1 MKALA
6 LSARV
11 AVLAA
16 ALLALTAWLTGAA
29 TAQGNAGAVYT
40 ITNEVAGNA
49 VAVFDRGADGALT
62 AAGRYPTGGLG
73 TGGGLGNQG
82 ALALSNGGRFLFAVN
97 PGSDD
102 VSSFRIKP
110 GGLELLDRIGSG
122 GVRPISLTTS
132 GDLLYVLN
140 AGGSAGNISGFRVGS
155 DGSLDA
161 IAGSTRPLSAA
172 SVGPAQ
178 IQFDTTGGTLVVTEK
193 ETNLIDIYAVGADG
207 IASSPNFQASVGQTP
222 FGFAFDKRGRLIVS
236 EAFGGTASALSSYG
250 IAEGGGL
257 DVISP
262 SVFAAQERAACWVV
276 TTGDGKFAYTTN
288 TASGS
293 ISGYA
298 IGQDGSLSL
307 LDSDGLTAITGGA
320 PVDAALSRN
329 DQFLYALNATTL
341 RIDAFRVGADGNLT
355 VLPGAGIGGLPPS
368 VNGLVAA

>member
-16 ALLALTAWLTGAA
+16 AFLALTAWLTGAA

-40 ITNEVAGNA
+40 ITNQDAGNA

-62 AAGRYPTGGLG
+62 SAGQYPTGGLG

-82 ALALSNGGRFLFAVN
+82 ALALSNGGRFLFVVN

-102 VSSFRIKP
+102 ISSFRIKS
-110 GGLELLDRIGSG
+110 GGLTLVDRIGSG
-122 GVRPISLTTS
+122 GVIPISLTTS

-155 DGSLDA
+155 DGSLAA

-178 IQFDTTGGTLVVTEK
+178 IQFDPTAGTLVVTEK
-193 ETNLIDIYAVGADG
+193 ATNLIDTYTIGANG
-207 IASSPNFQASVGQTP
+207 IANGPSVQTSSGQTP
-222 FGFAFDKRGRLIVS
+222 FGFAFDKRGHLIVS

-250 IAEGGGL
+250 IGDGGSL

-262 SVFAAQERAACWVV
+262 SVYAASERAACWVV

-288 TASGS
+288 TGSGS

-298 IGQDGSLSL
+298 IGHDGSLSL
-307 LDSDGLTAITGGA
+307 LDSDGLTAVTGGA
-320 PVDAALSRN
+320 PIDAALSRN
-329 DQFLYALNATTL
+329 DQFLYALNAITL
-341 RIDAFRVGADGNLT
+341 RIDAFRVGADGSLT
-355 VLPGAGIGGLPPS
+355 ALPSAGIGGFPAG
-368 VNGLVAA
+368 VNGLVAT

>member
-6 LSARV
+6 RSARV
-11 AVLAA
+11 AVMAA
-16 ALLALTAWLTGAA
+16 AFLALTAWLTGAA

-40 ITNEVAGNA
+40 ITNQVSGNA
-49 VAVFDRGADGALT
+49 VAVFDRSADGALT
-62 AAGRYPTGGLG
+62 AAGQYPTGGLG

-82 ALALSNGGRFLFAVN
+82 ALALSNGGRFLFVVN

-102 VSSFRIKP
+102 VSSFRIKS

-122 GVRPISLTTS
+122 GVSPISLTTD

-155 DGSLDA
+155 DGALSA

-178 IQFDTTGGTLVVTEK
+178 IQFDPIGGTLVVTEK
-193 ETNLIDIYAVGADG
+193 ATNLIDTYVVGANG
-207 IASSPNFQASVGQTP
+207 IASGPNVQASSGQTP
-222 FGFAFDKRGRLIVS
+222 FGFAFDKRGHLIVS

-250 IAEGGGL
+250 IGDGGGL

-298 IGQDGSLSL
+298 IGHDGSLSL
-307 LDSDGLTAITGGA
+307 LDSDGLTAVTGGE
-320 PVDAALSRN
+320 PIDAALSRN
-329 DQFLYALNATTL
+329 DQFLFVLNASTR
-341 RIDAFRVGADGNLT
+341 RIDAFRVEANGSLIA
-355 VLPGAGIGGLPPS
+355 LPGAGIGGLPAG
-368 VNGLVAA
+368 VNGLVST